1 MNNNKIATWIV
12 IGLVALAQFYM
23 MIEPAVT
30 FASGGAGHVGG

>member
-1 MNNNKIATWIV
+1 MNSKKMVMWMT

-30 FASGGAGHVGG
+30 FAGGIGHSGG

>member
-1 MNNNKIATWIV
+1 MNNNKIATWMV

-30 FASGGAGHVGG
+30 FAGSGGGHTGG